1 MFQWD
6 FGDGTPTT
14 TERAPAHAYPRPG
27 VYQVTL
33 VAGGPDTGALNPPH
47 PLTVAVEA
55 VSVGGPCDVDAQCD
69 DGLTCTCGRGSGCPA
84 AFVRGFCSTTCDDDA
99 ACGAGAVCA
108 GLSILPAGDGGAG
121 ALTPRCFTA
130 CQGNSDCAAGSI
142 CEALPASP
150 ASAAAPWTSGCL
162 PLGLLQDVGGP
173 CRDANELL
181 DDQACTTGM
190 CADVGALGV
199 CSADC
204 GASLPCPDSAACVQL
219 ADGRQLCLQTC
230 TSGGD
235 CTRDPL
241 LGCAPTARA
250 GGGTGDIMVCAPRG
264 CTTDATCAPSGRCGP
279 DGVCV
284 RR

>member
-1 MFQWD
+1 MRRIRPAARARATSLAVASLAIAGWGCHDRAASQRDAASDGPQAEAVNPLTLNIGVTGCSQYEPSGGCNADGGVGPCCTGAPPLALSFAPVGAPDLTMFQWD

-108 GLSILPAGDGGAG
+108 GLSILPVGDGGAG

-130 CQGNSDCAAGSI
+130 C
-142 CEALPASP
+142 
-150 ASAAAPWTSGCL
+150 
-162 PLGLLQDVGGP
+162 
-173 CRDANELL
+173 
-181 DDQACTTGM
+181 
-190 CADVGALGV
+190 
-199 CSADC
+199 
-204 GASLPCPDSAACVQL
+204 
-219 ADGRQLCLQTC
+219 
-230 TSGGD
+230 
-235 CTRDPL
+235 
-241 LGCAPTARA
+241 
-250 GGGTGDIMVCAPRG
+250 
-264 CTTDATCAPSGRCGP
+264 
-279 DGVCV
+279 
-284 RR
+284 